1 MDWPDAHSFMDRL
14 WPAQVLVPHRSS
26 DELNHTARVID
37 TSAIPVVFNSFQP
50 ASGRPL
56 NNRWLDRLP
65 HNYFEIQDYT
75 EVCTFRYMKPLAI
88 RQFPGHAFFN
98 LYPCK
103 GLDTDSEL

>member
-1 MDWPDAHSFMDRL
+1 MKPMDWPDAHSFMDRL

-65 HNYFEIQDYT
+65 HNYFEIQDYS
-75 EVCTFRYMKPLAI
+75 
-88 RQFPGHAFFN
+88 
-98 LYPCK
+98 
-103 GLDTDSEL
+103 TDQ